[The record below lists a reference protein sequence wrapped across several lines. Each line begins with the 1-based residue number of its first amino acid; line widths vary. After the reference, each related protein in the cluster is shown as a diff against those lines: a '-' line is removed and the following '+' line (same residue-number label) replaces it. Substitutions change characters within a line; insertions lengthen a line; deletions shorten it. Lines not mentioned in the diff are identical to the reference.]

1 MINKF
6 FCLCLLCWQASW
18 AMAQNDGYTF
28 SIDTQPYQPLQN
40 PIYLTDNPVDLQRDY
55 YMVSGD
61 FWFDFVGKKRYS
73 FAVNSRGLLPTQE
86 EAIRL
91 SGWFMMRS
99 HSAIAYEVVGNSACK
114 QRILKV
120 EYKNIG
126 LNCGDEVYDG
136 FYLDYQI
143 WLYESSNIIE
153 LHVGKS
159 QINSSNCNG
168 VVSFRGLL
176 WRAGNQE
183 GGALYRN
190 GVLKYENNTNN
201 TDLYGRVPPQNTVW
215 RFTPTKPVL
224 DEIKVFPTAFTQS
237 ITFQKTVDCGE
248 WEVQIFDLAGKRLLD
263 ISLQGKEVA
272 LNTSRLPFGMY
283 LLKITD
289 KTTQKTTVQRIF
301 SLN

>member
-1 MINKF
+1 
-6 FCLCLLCWQASW
+6 
-18 AMAQNDGYTF
+18 MAQNDGYTF
-28 SIDTQPYQPLQN
+28 SAETQPYQSLEN

-61 FWFDFVGKKRYS
+61 FWFELAGKKRYS

-91 SGWFMMRS
+91 SGWFMM
-99 HSAIAYEVVGNSACK
+99 HSNSSIAYEVVGNSACK
-114 QRILKV
+114 QRILKI

-126 LNCGDEVYDG
+126 LSCGNNSYDS

-153 LHVGKS
+153 LHIGKS

-168 VVSFRGLL
+168 NVSFRGFL
-176 WRAGNQE
+176 WDTNTQQ
-183 GGALYRN
+183 GGAFYYN
-190 GVLKYENNTNN
+190 GTLKYQNNALNTNP
-201 TDLYGRVPPQNTVW
+201 DLYGRVPLQNTVW
-215 RFTPTKPVL
+215 RFTPAKPVL

-248 WEVQIFDLAGKRLLD
+248 WDVQIFDLAGKKLLEV
-263 ISLQGKEVA
+263 SLQGKEVVV
-272 LNTSRLPFGMY
+272 NTNQIPFGMY
-283 LLKITD
+283 ILRITD
-289 KTTQKTTVQRIF
+289 QTTQKRTTQRIF